1 MSFSLIPPEI
11 NSALM
16 YSGAGSGPLLEA
28 ATAWDELAADLE
40 ATATQYQTAITNLT
54 TGPWL
59 GPSSTKMATAAE
71 PYIAWLQS
79 TSAEA
84 AQTGAQAKAAAA
96 AYTTAYSSMVP
107 PPVISANRAELTTLV
122 ANNFL
127 GQNTGAIAQNEA
139 EYLDMWIQDALGMD
153 TYNQASTGA
162 SAALPAQSAAPM
174 VTSGVDPS
182 AVAAAA
188 LPADTS
194 DSLAV
199 GIINAIADL
208 FGFVPST
215 TAGGTVAL
223 DSLANLGSWLPG
235 AATAIAANP
244 SAALLP
250 IQATYYMG
258 MLGSTPA
265 RMFMSGGGSGGG
277 AGGLSSDALTGMKD
291 SLLGNVGKLID
302 DKASTVMSGVSGQ
315 LSKWGAGI
323 QSGIQAQMA
332 NAMHAGG
339 LSVPHGWHTG
349 APGAGMERAAPLMP
363 TNSVAAPSMSTGL
376 PTSPFS
382 QGLMGALAGR
392 GMSAMGSR
400 VAAKVMPRSP
410 AGG

>member
-16 YSGAGSGPLLEA
+16 YQGAGSGPLLEA
-28 ATAWDELAADLE
+28 ATAWDGLAADLE

-54 TGPWL
+54 TGTWL
-59 GPSSTKMATAAE
+59 GPSSAHMAAAAE

-79 TSAEA
+79 TAAEA
-84 AQTGAQAKAAAA
+84 AQTGAQAQAAAA
-96 AYTTAYSSMVP
+96 AYQTAYASMVP
-107 PPVISANRAELTTLV
+107 PPLITANRAELTALV

-153 TYNQASTGA
+153 TYNLNSTGA
-162 SAALPAQSAAPM
+162 SSALPTQTAAPL
-174 VTSGVDPS
+174 VTSGSNALAAAAAAPADSTTDGLVLS
-182 AVAAAA
+182 IINAVAA
-188 LPADTS
+188 
-194 DSLAV
+194 
-199 GIINAIADL
+199 L
-208 FGFVPST
+208 FGNPVS
-215 TAGGTVAL
+215 G
-223 DSLANLGSWLPG
+223 NLGSLAAFNSWLPTTV
-235 AATAIAANP
+235 AAIAANP
-244 SAALLP
+244 TAALLP
-250 IQATYYMG
+250 VQATYYMG

-265 RMFMSGGGSGGG
+265 RMFMSSGGSSG
-277 AGGLSSDALTGMKD
+277 AGAGAGALDGMKD
-291 SLLGNVGKLID
+291 SLLANVSKLVDGK
-302 DKASTVMSGVSGQ
+302 AESVMTGVGGQ

-323 QSGIQAQMA
+323 QAGIQAQMA

-349 APGAGMERAAPLMP
+349 VPDVSRAAPLLP
-363 TNSVAAPSMSTGL
+363 TNAVASPSMTTGL

>member
-28 ATAWDELAADLE
+28 ATAWDGLAADLE
-40 ATATQYQTAITNLT
+40 ATATQYQTAVTNLT

-59 GPSSTKMATAAE
+59 GASSTQMATAAE
-71 PYIAWLQS
+71 PYIAWMQA
-79 TSAEA
+79 TAAEA
-84 AQTGAQAKAAAA
+84 GQTGAQAKAAAA
-96 AYTTAYSSMVP
+96 AYQTAYASMVP
-107 PPVISANRAELTTLV
+107 PPVISANRATLTTLV

-139 EYLDMWIQDALGMD
+139 EYLEMWIQDALAMD

-162 SAALPAQSAAPM
+162 SAALPAQTAAPM
-174 VTSGVDPS
+174 VTSGTDPMAMS
-182 AVAAAA
+182 AAAA
-188 LPADTS
+188 PASAADP
-194 DSLAV
+194 
-199 GIINAIADL
+199 IILGALNAIAEL
-208 FGFVPST
+208 FGVPAT
-215 TAGGTVAL
+215 GGTLLGAL
-223 DSLANLGSWLPG
+223 DPASIGAWLPLVAQ
-235 AATAIAANP
+235 AAVADP

-250 IQATYYMG
+250 VQGVYYMG
-258 MLGSTPA
+258 MLASTPA

-277 AGGLSSDALTGMKD
+277 AGALSGSALDGMKD

-349 APGAGMERAAPLMP
+349 APGMDRAAPLLP
-363 TNSVAAPSMSTGL
+363 SNSVAAPSMSTGL